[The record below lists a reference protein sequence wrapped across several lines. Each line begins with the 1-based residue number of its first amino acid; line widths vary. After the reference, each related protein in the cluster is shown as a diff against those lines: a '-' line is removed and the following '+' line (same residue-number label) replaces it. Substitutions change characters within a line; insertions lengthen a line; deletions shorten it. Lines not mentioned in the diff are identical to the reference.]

1 MLKPLLSR
9 GPRSVCGI
17 GRITLVLACA
27 WAFTADEGFAAE
39 TLWSLCPAEPA
50 LPEKPLADA
59 KQREPGSIA
68 VNADDAEVVEEGVS
82 TFSGNVQVSQFDQAM
97 QASRVS
103 YDQKQDVITASGN
116 VRYWDNTLFWTG
128 EKASL
133 ERPKDLARGEQGRYR
148 LLNMRGRGA
157 ARLINVETKN
167 DITRLEDVDYTTC
180 PGEIPAW
187 KLAAKDIKLDHDAD
201 RGRAWHIFLRVRDV
215 PVLYLPYL
223 TFPISDKRKSG
234 FLPPTFGSSSNSGA
248 DLEIPYYWN
257 IAPNQDATF
266 TPRILS
272 DRGVVLGAQYRY
284 LTHSGDG
291 RFDLDLLPG
300 DNKREGD
307 DRAAAGVKLNQ
318 RFARDRGTATVDY
331 NWVSD
336 KEYVEDFGT
345 SLSLTSERFLLQ
357 RGTASYAG
365 GTWSLFGQVLNYQS
379 IDESLSS
386 ADDEPYKILPQ
397 VVFGYSPF
405 GGNRRLNAHLVA
417 DTTYFEREDSV
428 EREDNVTGARLD
440 LAPVLSFPMRSAGT
454 FLVPSLKVRHTQYF
468 LDDPQQRFNDRI
480 ERTLPL
486 FSIDSGLTLE
496 RDFRFGRRGLLH
508 TVEPR
513 LFYLYVPK
521 TGQGDIPVFDAGEY
535 DISYFNLF
543 RDNRFTGLDRVGDA
557 NQFSLGLTSRF
568 VERNTGWE
576 YFRASIG
583 QQYFLRDREVQLLP
597 GPAIED
603 NTVSPL
609 NVEFAARLPSGW
621 SAIYDLQ
628 WDPAD
633 GETEKSA
640 VRIRYQPE
648 EGKIVN
654 AAYRFR
660 DQSDRGEFDLEQTDV
675 SARWPITPNWSILGR
690 WNFSL
695 ASSETLEA
703 VAGVE
708 YNNCCWGVRA
718 VFRRF
723 LRNTEREFDNA
734 FFVQIELKG
743 LAGLGSGTTT
753 FLKRSIP
760 GYENEF

>member
-1 MLKPLLSR
+1 LLKPLLLR
-9 GPRSVCGI
+9 GPRGVCGI
-17 GRITLVLACA
+17 GRIMLVLACA
-27 WAFTADEGFAAE
+27 WALSADEGFSAE
-39 TLWSLCPAEPA
+39 TLWGLCPAEPA
-50 LPEKPLADA
+50 LPERPLADA
-59 KQREPGSIA
+59 KQREAGSIA
-68 VNADDAEVVEEGVS
+68 VNADEARVVEEGVS

-97 QASRVS
+97 QANRVN
-103 YDQKQDVITASGN
+103 YDQKQDLITASGN

-128 EKASL
+128 EKATL

-157 ARLINVETKN
+157 ARLIKVETKN

-201 RGRAWHIFLRVRDV
+201 RGRAWHTFLRVRDV

-234 FLPPTFGSSSNSGA
+234 LLPPTFGNSSNSGA
-248 DLEIPYYWN
+248 DLRIPYYWN
-257 IAPNQDATF
+257 IAPNQDATL

-272 DRGVVLGAQYRY
+272 DRGVLLGAQYRY

-291 RFDLDLLPG
+291 RFDLELLPG
-300 DNKREGD
+300 DNERQGD

-336 KEYVEDFGT
+336 KEYVEDLGT

-365 GTWSLFGQVLNYQS
+365 GMWSLFGQALNYQS
-379 IDESLSS
+379 IDDSLPS
-386 ADDEPYKILPQ
+386 ANEPYKILPQ
-397 VVFGYSPF
+397 VVFGYSPLS
-405 GGNRRLNAHLVA
+405 GNRRLNAYLAA
-417 DTTYFEREDSV
+417 DSTYFEREDI
-428 EREDNVTGARLD
+428 VTGARVD
-440 LAPVLSFPMRSAGT
+440 LAPVLSLPMRSAGT
-454 FLVPSLKVRHTQYF
+454 FLVPSLRVRHTQYF
-468 LDDPQQRFNDRI
+468 LDDPQQRFSDRI

-486 FSIDSGLTLE
+486 FSIDSGLILE
-496 RDFRFGRRGLLH
+496 RDFRFGRTGLLH

-513 LFYLYVPK
+513 LFYLYVPA
-521 TGQGDIPVFDAGEY
+521 TGQEDIPVFDTGEY
-535 DISYFNLF
+535 HISYFNLF
-543 RDNRFTGLDRVGDA
+543 RDNRFIGLDRVGDA
-557 NQFSLGLTSRF
+557 NQFSLGLTSRV

-583 QQYFLRDREVQLLP
+583 QQYFLRDREVQLP
-597 GPAIED
+597 DRPIED
-603 NTVSPL
+603 NNVSPFIA
-609 NVEFAARLPSGW
+609 EFAVRLPSGW

-633 GETEKSA
+633 GETEKNA
-640 VRIRYQPE
+640 ARIRYQSE

-660 DQSDRGEFDLEQTDV
+660 RNQFDRGEFDLEQTDV

-708 YNNCCWGVRA
+708 YNDCCWGVRA

-723 LRNTEREFDNA
+723 LRNTEGEFDNA

-743 LAGLGSGTTT
+743 LAGLGGGITT

>member
-1 MLKPLLSR
+1 MLTPLLSR
-9 GPRSVCGI
+9 GSRGVCGI
-17 GRITLVLACA
+17 ALALACA
-27 WAFTADEGFAAE
+27 WAVTPAAGDAG
-39 TLWSLCPAEPA
+39 TQWGLCPAEPA
-50 LPEKPLADA
+50 LPEKPVTDI

-68 VNADDAEVVEEGVS
+68 VNADEAEVVEEGES
-82 TFSGNVQVSQFDQAM
+82 TFSGKVQVSQFDQAM
-97 QASRVS
+97 QANRVT

-133 ERPKDLARGEQGRYR
+133 ERSKDLARGEQGRYR
-148 LLNMRGRGA
+148 LLNKRGRGA
-157 ARLINVETKN
+157 ARLIKVETKN
-167 DITRLEDVDYTTC
+167 DITHLEDVDYTTC
-180 PGEIPAW
+180 PGAIPAW
-187 KLAAKDIKLDHDAD
+187 KLAAKDIKLDHNAD
-201 RGRAWHIFLRVRDV
+201 RGRAWHIFLNLRDV

-223 TFPISDKRKSG
+223 NFPISDKRKSG
-234 FLPPTFGSSSNSGA
+234 LLPPTLGNSSNSGA
-248 DLEIPYYWN
+248 DLRIPYYWN

-266 TPRILS
+266 TPRILG
-272 DRGVVLGAQYRY
+272 DRGVLLGAEYRY
-284 LTHSGDG
+284 LTHSGNG
-291 RFDLDLLPG
+291 QFDLEFLPG
-300 DNKREGD
+300 DDKREGD
-307 DRAAAGVKLNQ
+307 DRAAAGLKLNQ
-318 RFARDRGTATVDY
+318 RFARDRGTAAVDY

-345 SLSLTSERFLLQ
+345 SLSLTSQRFLLQ
-357 RGTASYAG
+357 RGAASYAG

-379 IDESLSS
+379 IDASLPS
-386 ADDEPYKILPQ
+386 ADEPYKILPQ
-397 VVFGYSPF
+397 AVFAYSPW
-405 GGNRRLNAHLVA
+405 GGNRRLNAHLQV
-417 DTTYFEREDSV
+417 DTTNFERENS
-428 EREDNVTGARLD
+428 VTGGRVD

-454 FLVPSLKVRHTQYF
+454 FLVPNLRVRHTQYF
-468 LDDPQQRFNDRI
+468 LDDPQQQTNDRI

-496 RDFRFGRRGLLH
+496 RDFRFGRTGLLH
-508 TVEPR
+508 TLEPR
-513 LFYLYVPK
+513 LFYLYVPE
-521 TGQGDIPVFDAGEY
+521 TGQEDIPVFDTGEY
-535 DISYFNLF
+535 DIAYFNLF
-543 RDNRFTGLDRVGDA
+543 RDNRFIGLDRIGDA
-557 NQFSLGLTSRF
+557 NQFSLGLASRL
-568 VERNTGWE
+568 VARDTGWE
-576 YFRASIG
+576 YVRASIG
-583 QQYFLRDREVQLLP
+583 QQYFLRDREVQLP
-597 GPAIED
+597 GQAIED

-609 NVEFAARLPSGW
+609 IVELAARLPSGW
-621 SAIYDLQ
+621 GAIYDLQ

-640 VRIRYQPE
+640 ARIRYQSE
-648 EGKIVN
+648 DGKIVN

-660 DQSDRGEFDLEQTDV
+660 RDQFDRAEFDLEQTDV

-743 LAGLGSGTTT
+743 LAGLGRGTTT